1 MRDRLMKKE
10 LSIEYL
16 QETEIGQRLQ
26 SAMATYERVQEI
38 AYAYVN
44 DDSPE
49 QLKTLRVGTVLS
61 LSVLRKLYAG
71 KKIKKYDNEDWKEIF
86 ENVAENSI
94 LVDPS
99 QYTINVFSTY
109 ANYIDVSVQVLKKR
123 GISEDKSEAITPIAE
138 DIRELSKQ
146 FNNSEISEVDYT
158 EQCLWLSLEAMIKLL
173 CAYSVLLIGDDAAVF
188 AQGLAMFAFEYG
200 RYSLYRQEQEMLAYY
215 LEHQKKVDSELS
227 SKLIEYNQEMEKRQK
242 EFELLIKDA
251 YEPDVMTRLRS
262 TVMVAKNAGVKDT
275 EVLDSVE
282 KIDDFFL

>member
-1 MRDRLMKKE
+1 MIDLMKKE